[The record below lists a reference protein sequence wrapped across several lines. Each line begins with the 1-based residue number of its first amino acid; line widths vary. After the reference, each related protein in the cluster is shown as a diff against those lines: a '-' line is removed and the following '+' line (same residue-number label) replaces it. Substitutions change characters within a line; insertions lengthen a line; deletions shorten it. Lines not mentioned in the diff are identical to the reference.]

1 MPDPTGRWLN
11 ATQWQCPK
19 CAWVNDSDHERCQK
33 CRGSVRPAAVEPVR
47 PPDPLD
53 IVGYNEALADMG
65 PLERAGRAVHE
76 LTRVTREKAA
86 SVIGHSLHSGLTK
99 RGEHGNRAWQA
110 ISEMPESDQRAALD
124 SLVDDL
130 EKEGFALYRFNGD
143 EHGTP

>member
-1 MPDPTGRWLN
+1 VTPDPTGRWLN

-19 CAWVNDSDHERCQK
+19 CGWVNDSDRERCQK
-33 CRGSVRPAAVEPVR
+33 CDASIRPPEAEPRR

-53 IVGYNEALADMG
+53 IIGHNEALADMG
-65 PLERAGRAVHE
+65 PLERAARAVHT

-99 RGEHGNRAWQA
+99 RGEQGNRAWQA
-110 ISEMPESDQRAALD
+110 IAEMPERDQRAALD

-130 EKEGFALYRFNGD
+130 EKEGFALYRFDGD
-143 EHGTP
+143 ERE